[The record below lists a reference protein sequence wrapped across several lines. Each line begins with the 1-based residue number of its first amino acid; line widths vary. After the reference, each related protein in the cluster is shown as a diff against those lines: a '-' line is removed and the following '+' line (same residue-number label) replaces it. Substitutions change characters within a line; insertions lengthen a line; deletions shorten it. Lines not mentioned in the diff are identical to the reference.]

1 MSLKR
6 IGEELVKR
14 QQHKKKPAL
23 KVAVRGKV

>member
-14 QQHKKKPAL
+14 QQHKKEPAL